1 MSLALGLGLLVKGE
15 TGLRGSVLHSSTRII
30 SVLGVWD
37 SMTGRKCNIS
47 LKNVFVE
54 LLNAIFS
61 KLDFEIAGSNI
72 S

>member
-1 MSLALGLGLLVKGE
+1 MKGE
-15 TGLRGSVLHSSTRII
+15 TGLRGSVLHSSTRTI

-37 SMTGRKCNIS
+37 SMAGRKCNIS